1 MAKQINGLKLEDLLP
16 SSIATQEDIRLT
28 SEAIDPELQ
37 LTVLI
42 QQLTIYGRIP
52 ELASNWLDQ
61 LAWQWHVDVYEPT
74 DLTVEQKRYI
84 VQTALMMHR
93 FKGTRW
99 AIKNSLTTLG
109 FDRIIIK
116 EHWELHSKPYTF
128 AVELSPMTE
137 KLISDARRFI
147 EAYKPAR
154 SQLLYIDFRM
164 CISDE
169 EHSYD
174 KLVQH
179 LGAHLSETLPMTETG
194 REQLSAA
201 VQPFFDES
209 PWFRHLYSEDGLL
222 YDGSIRYDSQDESVE
237 YIGIRRYSVLN
248 DTPQSQDGIVSVL
261 KIII

>member
-1 MAKQINGLKLEDLLP
+1 MAKHINGLKLEDLLP
-16 SSIATQEDIRLT
+16 SSIATQEDIRLA
-28 SEAIDPELQ
+28 SAAIDPELQ

-42 QQLTIYGRIP
+42 QQLTIYSRIP

-74 DLTVEQKRYI
+74 DLTVEQKRDI

-147 EAYKPAR
+147 ETYKPAR

-179 LGAHLSETLPMTETG
+179 LGAHLSETLPMTEMG

-209 PWFRHLYSEDGLL
+209 PWFRHLYSEEGLM
-222 YDGSIRYDSQDESVE
+222 YDGSIRYDSQDENIEFVYTKVYPGMSEKVNAE
-237 YIGIRRYSVLN
+237 SRFVNKIR
-248 DTPQSQDGIVSVL
+248 
-261 KIII
+261 III